1 MRKYI
6 TYSVLLVISTL
17 IAIVYVSLGW
27 MNQISSLGGDSAGYL
42 LAAHYY
48 SPYQPPNDVISTYG
62 KQIFYPPLFPI
73 ILALLGGGDHI
84 IAAHET
90 VIAFLLIAMG
100 LLYLWARAE
109 KLSVPVSSGI
119 VMIFAL
125 MPATYLTSFPVWTEN
140 PYLMFSLLAV
150 VALARET
157 PSERMWLLAAV
168 AVSAAL
174 LIRIA
179 ALPLGFAF
187 IAYLLWR
194 RPPRIF
200 LLAGIA
206 LLPFTLWMIANTT
219 MDTGAGVYFSHL
231 QGKYHD
237 NPLGFFVAQLWVE
250 SKALLDAWRYAWLG
264 DAPTS
269 VSKLI
274 VYAFGIFALVGWLA
288 RLRMLKFDSIY
299 VAAYLIV
306 LLVWPHPEE
315 ALRYSYVLF
324 PLLLLYGFLALLR
337 FPAMIANPRAHVV
350 ASIGT
355 FALLAISMAPTL
367 MLNIRYYTQELSE
380 EYSDNKHTAEWYSSD
395 RRQAEAQAIFRTR
408 LLHHLATLSSQVA
421 VKDCVFA
428 IKPTIVTLYTQR
440 TSHASPISFK
450 SDDEFWKETAK
461 CRYVY
466 VLPFASPSYHQAFYP
481 LSRLGP
487 RAKLVSEQRMTED
500 KHSPLV
506 GALYEISR

>member
-1 MRKYI
+1 MQKYI
-6 TYSVLLVISTL
+6 SYSVLLVVSVL
-17 IAIVYVSLGW
+17 IAIVYAGLGW
-27 MNQISSLGGDSAGYL
+27 VNQISSLGGDSAGYL

-48 SPYQPPNDVISTYG
+48 SPYQPANDVISTYG
-62 KQIFYPPLFPI
+62 QQIFYPPLFPI
-73 ILALLGGGDHI
+73 ILALFGGGDHI
-84 IAAHET
+84 IVAHEI
-90 VIAFLLIAMG
+90 VIVFLLVAMA

-109 KLSVPVSSGI
+109 KLSMPIGGAI
-119 VMIFAL
+119 VMVFAL

-150 VALARET
+150 FALARET
-157 PSERMWLLAAV
+157 PSQRMWLLAAV

-179 ALPLGFAF
+179 ALPLAFAF
-187 IAYLLWR
+187 IVYLLWR

-206 LLPFTLWMIANTT
+206 LVPFAIWMMAGTT
-219 MDTGAGVYFSHL
+219 MDSGAGVYLSHL

-237 NPLGFFVAQLWVE
+237 NPLGFFLAQLIVE
-250 SKALLDAWRYAWLG
+250 SKALLGAWLYAWLG
-264 DAPTS
+264 DSPTP

-274 VYAFGIFALVGWLA
+274 VYAFGIVALLGWLD
-288 RLRMLKFDSIY
+288 RLRILKFDAIY

-306 LLVWPHPEE
+306 LFVWPHPEE

-324 PLLLLYGFLALLR
+324 PLLLLYGFLILLR
-337 FPAMIANPRAHVV
+337 VPAIISNPRAHVF
-350 ASIGT
+350 ASMGI

-367 MLNIRYYTQELSE
+367 MLNIRYYTLELAT
-380 EYSDNKHTAEWYSSD
+380 EYSDNKHTAEWYSND

-408 LLHHLATLSSQVA
+408 LLNHLATLSSQIA
-421 VKDCVFA
+421 AKDCVFA

-440 TSHASPISFK
+440 TSYASPKSFK

-466 VLPFASPSYHQAFYP
+466 VLPFASPSYHEAFYP

-487 RAKLVSEQRMTED
+487 RTPCL
-500 KHSPLV
+500 SPQ
-506 GALYEISR
+506 YYFDIS